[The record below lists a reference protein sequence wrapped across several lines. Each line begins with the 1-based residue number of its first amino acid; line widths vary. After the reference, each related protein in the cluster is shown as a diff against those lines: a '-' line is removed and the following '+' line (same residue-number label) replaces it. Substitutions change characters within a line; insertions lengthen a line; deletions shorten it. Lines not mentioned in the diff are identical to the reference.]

1 MDHAE
6 LRIGHIARELG
17 VEQFVI
23 RFWEKE
29 FGITP
34 QRSHGGQ
41 RCYTPQDLELLRNI
55 KELLHDKR
63 FTIAGAKQALLT
75 QKFTP
80 SVSSELDQELPQ
92 GLKQQLITVKNQLE
106 KVRDQL

>member
-63 FTIAGAKQALLT
+63 FTIAGAKQAL
-75 QKFTP
+75 QANFTP
-80 SVSSELDQELPQ
+80 SISSSIDHEPSESFKNQ
-92 GLKQQLITVKNQLE
+92 LKALKTQLE